1 MAISAF
7 SPCDEGVV
15 RCHEGGNPCAP
26 ASAPWVIAAAALGS
40 GMAFLDSTVVN
51 VALPALQEG
60 LGASGSQAQ
69 WVFGSFGLVIATL
82 LLVGGSLGD
91 RYGRRKA
98 FVAGAA
104 LFGAASVGCALAA
117 DLGQLIA
124 ARALQGA
131 GGALLVPGALAI
143 LGASFEGENRG
154 RAIGAWDALSAIAF
168 AAGPVV
174 GGLLVEHVSWRAAFL
189 IAPTLAVPAV
199 VLAIRHVPESRDPG
213 ASRLDLPG
221 AVLASV
227 GLAGIVY
234 GLIRLPSAGISDPAV
249 LAAFAAG
256 LAALA
261 GFVAVE
267 RRGRR
272 PMVPPELF
280 RSRGFGG
287 ASLFTLLFY
296 MAATGSLY
304 FVPFLM
310 VQVHGYSAVAAGS
323 TFLPFVAAALL
334 IGRFSGGLL
343 SRYGARPLLV
353 VASLAVGAGLL
364 LFTAPG
370 ADGGSYWTGFFPA
383 MVVQG
388 FGLALAIAPL
398 TKAALDAVDHER
410 AGLASGVNNAVCRLA
425 GLLAVA
431 GFGIL
436 VFAGFSAGLDARTEG
451 LSLSAGQRAALE
463 AEKADLGAAQAPEG
477 VNAQTAA
484 RIERAVAESF
494 VSGFRLAMGAAAG
507 LAAASALVAWLLVD
521 AGAATRPGPTAPRA
535 ALRPAAIHGGEP

>member
-7 SPCDEGVV
+7 SPCDEGIV
-15 RCHEGGNPCAP
+15 RCHEGGSPCAP
-26 ASAPWVIAAAALGS
+26 ASAPWVIVAAALGS

-51 VALPALQEG
+51 VALPTIQED
-60 LGASGSQAQ
+60 LGASASQAQ

-91 RYGRRKA
+91 RYGRRRL

-104 LFGAASVGCALAA
+104 LFGAASAGCALAA
-117 DLGQLIA
+117 DPGQLIA

-143 LGASFEGENRG
+143 LGASFKDEDRG
-154 RAIGAWDALSAIAF
+154 RAIGAWGALSAIAF
-168 AAGPVV
+168 AAGPVA

-189 IAPTLAVPAV
+189 ISPALAAPAV
-199 VLAIRHVPESRDPG
+199 LLALRHVPESRDPG

-221 AVLASV
+221 AVLGSA
-227 GLAGIVY
+227 GLASIVY
-234 GLIRLPSAGISDPAV
+234 GLITLPSAGLSDPVV

-256 LAALA
+256 AAALS

-272 PMVPPELF
+272 PMLPPELF
-280 RSRGFGG
+280 RSRSFDG

-296 MAATGSLY
+296 TAATGSLY

-323 TFLPFVAAALL
+323 TFLPFVVAALV

-353 VASLAVGAGLL
+353 VAALAVGAGLL
-364 LFTAPG
+364 LFAVPG
-370 ADGGSYWTGFFPA
+370 AEGGSYWTSFFPA
-383 MVVQG
+383 MVIQG
-388 FGLALAIAPL
+388 VGLALAIAPL

-410 AGLASGVNNAVCRLA
+410 AGLASGVNNAVCRLG

-431 GFGIL
+431 GFGVL
-436 VFAGFSAGLDARTEG
+436 VFAGFSASLDARTEG
-451 LSLSAGQRAALE
+451 LDLSAGERAALE
-463 AEKADLGAAQAPEG
+463 SEKADLGAARAPER
-477 VNAQTAA
+477 VDAATAA

-494 VSGFRLAMGAAAG
+494 VAGFRLAMVAAAG
-507 LAAASALVAWLLVD
+507 LAAASALVAWSLID
-521 AGAATRPGPTAPRA
+521 AGAAPRPGTKSPRA
-535 ALRPAAIHGGEP
+535 ASRPAAVHGGEP

>member
-15 RCHEGGNPCAP
+15 RCHEGGSPCVP
-26 ASAPWVIAAAALGS
+26 ASAPLVIAAAALGS
-40 GMAFLDSTVVN
+40 GMAFLDSTMVN

-91 RYGRRKA
+91 RYGRRKV

-104 LFGAASVGCALAA
+104 LFGVASVGCALAA
-117 DLGQLIA
+117 NPGQLIA

-154 RAIGAWDALSAIAF
+154 RAIGAWGALSAIAF

-189 IAPTLAVPAV
+189 IAPALAVPAV
-199 VLAIRHVPESRDPG
+199 VLAIGHVPESREPG

-249 LAAFAAG
+249 LAAFAVG
-256 LAALA
+256 LTALA

-267 RRGRR
+267 RRGWR

-280 RSRGFGG
+280 RTRGFNG

-296 MAATGSLY
+296 TAATASLY

-323 TFLPFVAAALL
+323 TFLPFVAAALV

-343 SRYGARPLLV
+343 ARYGARPLLV
-353 VASLAVGAGLL
+353 VSALAVGAGLL
-364 LFTAPG
+364 LFAVPG
-370 ADGGSYWTGFFPA
+370 AEGGSYWTGFFPA

-398 TKAALDAVDHER
+398 TRAALDAVDHKR
-410 AGLASGVNNAVCRLA
+410 AGLASGVNNAVCRLG

-431 GFGIL
+431 GFGAI
-436 VFAGFSAGLDARTEG
+436 VFTGFSAGLDARTEG
-451 LSLSAGQRAALE
+451 LGLSAGERATLE
-463 AEKADLGAAQAPEG
+463 VEKADLGAARPPEG
-477 VNAQTAA
+477 VDAQTAA

-494 VSGFRLAMGAAAG
+494 VAGFRLAMVAAAF
-507 LAAASALVAWLLVD
+507 LAAASAIVAWTLIE
-521 AGAATRPGPTAPRA
+521 AGAAPRPGTSPARA
-535 ALRPAAIHGGEP
+535 TSRSAAVDGGKP